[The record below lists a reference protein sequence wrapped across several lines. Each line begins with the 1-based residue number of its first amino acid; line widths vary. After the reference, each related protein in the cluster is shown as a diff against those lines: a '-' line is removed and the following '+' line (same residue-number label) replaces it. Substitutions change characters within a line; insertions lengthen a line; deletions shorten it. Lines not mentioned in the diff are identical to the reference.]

1 VSATE
6 VIGAK
11 DRENGGV
18 PLLPTGISSLLA
30 AANSINDLLPFL
42 VVMIAGFLVG
52 AWGQASRSAIAVIAG
67 MILIMI
73 AIGGFLADNGA
84 GPIPDVLK

>member
-1 VSATE
+1 M
-6 VIGAK
+6 
-11 DRENGGV
+11 
-18 PLLPTGISSLLA
+18 PLLLTGSSALLA
-30 AANSINDLLPFL
+30 AANSIDDLLPFL

-67 MILIMI
+67 MILILI
-73 AIGGFLADNGA
+73 AVAGFLTDNGA

>member
-1 VSATE
+1 M
-6 VIGAK
+6 
-11 DRENGGV
+11 
-18 PLLPTGISSLLA
+18 PLFPTGSFALLA
-30 AANSINDLLPFL
+30 AANSIEDLLPFL
-42 VVMIAGFLVG
+42 VVMAVGFLVG

-67 MILIMI
+67 MLLILI

>member
-1 VSATE
+1 M
-6 VIGAK
+6 
-11 DRENGGV
+11 
-18 PLLPTGISSLLA
+18 PLLLTGSSALLA
-30 AANSINDLLPFL
+30 AANSIDDLLPFL

-67 MILIMI
+67 MILILI
-73 AIGGFLADNGA
+73 AVAGFLTDNGT

>member
-1 VSATE
+1 
-6 VIGAK
+6 
-11 DRENGGV
+11 V
-18 PLLPTGISSLLA
+18 PIFPTGSLPILA
-30 AANSINDLLPFL
+30 AANSIEDLLPFL
-42 VVMIAGFLVG
+42 VVMGVGFLVG

-67 MILIMI
+67 MLLILI